1 MNQEVEKIYKDYVG
15 RLKNFADD
23 ADCLT
28 DGNRSKFSNLLIKE
42 YNKDLARIV
51 KRETFVQKIINKLFK
66 RKLRALKQGSA
77 PQEQQEPTFCCSNCV
92 NCTILDGLTYCL
104 VHKLVFETP
113 ERERQFCLQFCRSY
127 QENVPDDEQCVS
139 DDSTDVS
146 EEAAEEPNGATLQQA
161 DSDETEPQSAG
172 DDFVPCERCE
182 YCNKDENDQYYCNRY
197 DEELDPDTVADA
209 RQCEE

>member
-28 DGNRSKFSNLLIKE
+28 DGNKSKFSNLLIKE

-146 EEAAEEPNGATLQQA
+146 EEVVEAFMDNARGCP
-161 DSDETEPQSAG
+161 PQLSTA
-172 DDFVPCERCE
+172 E
-182 YCNKDENDQYYCNRY
+182 YCLPLRCSYRLLRRRLYVRPAK
-197 DEELDPDTVADA
+197 L
-209 RQCEE
+209 